1 MKIKE
6 LLNDALP
13 LISNYAPTIASVI
26 TGHVG
31 IAAGFIISILANA
44 FSVHPNGIAGL
55 SAQINNDP
63 ENQEKL
69 EKLEQEFGSFLHDLI
84 ATSNNSLSKAEINV
98 KLEWQTDQK

>member
-13 LISNYAPTIASVI
+13 IISNYAPTIASVI

-44 FSVHPNGIAGL
+44 FSVHPNGITGL

-69 EKLEQEFGSFLHDLI
+69 EKLEKEFGGLIGDLI
-84 ATSNNSLSKAEINV
+84 NTSNSLSKAEINI
-98 KLEWQTDQK
+98 KLEWDGAQK